1 MSKCKKYA
9 NCPMQ
14 MFVSFAASFSPPI
27 ESFHQQSSTNCHK
40 HSCLSLQST
49 HPEPKADREKGR
61 EGAREKE
68 RESEPDP
75 GHCQFHCSRHASTRH
90 SIEYQC
96 VHPFPS
102 PPSLSLV
109 FSASC
114 FLTLFIICAC
124 LLEPDKAHAP
134 PKPKQSKAKRN
145 GGNKSKV

>member
-1 MSKCKKYA
+1 MQIVLCKCLYPLPRAFLPHRK
-9 NCPMQ
+9 
-14 MFVSFAASFSPPI
+14 
-27 ESFHQQSSTNCHK
+27 
-40 HSCLSLQST
+40 LL
-49 HPEPKADREKGR
+49 PKAQRTVINIAVYRFNQRTPNPKQTERKGGR
-61 EGAREKE
+61 ERGNEREKE

-96 VHPFPS
+96 VHPFPFPLS
-102 PPSLSLV
+102 HSLV

-134 PKPKQSKAKRN
+134 PKP
-145 GGNKSKV
+145 